1 MLNRNTVTLY
11 SIFSICVFALCLYI
25 SFNNPVTSD
34 GASLFLEA
42 KDMADGNI
50 LLRGW
55 TLSTVSFYFTEAIWY
70 AIAIRVFGDSI
81 YLMYVLPATFYT
93 IAIVLAFALSRTD
106 GKRKWSIAA
115 LIPCVIISSPLAS
128 TMTLET
134 CVHVGTII
142 FALVCLNVLKCDRH
156 TTTKLACVG
165 TITAASVFSD
175 SIFNY
180 YITIPIVFAFA
191 AHVLLNR
198 DFSKW
203 RYVLAVIIGVVIAKS
218 LALIANHFDL
228 LNVPGTQPPAFV
240 SYENIPS
247 NLNLF
252 IVGIIQYFD
261 AFIFGKQLSAS
272 NTLIFGRFAVMMI
285 WLALLVV
292 AIRNRFKETFV
303 DTVLAISSVLL
314 PVAYVASN
322 MPVDL
327 GTTRYLV
334 FSFITGSALIAR
346 YLNSQADQ
354 KLYAFAST
362 IILIFIFFPSGDYK
376 LPNSRVQDISNFVRD
391 NNLGDGY
398 GTYWVASAVSLFK
411 NGDVRPVTFTEE
423 NKAARLNW
431 LSNKAWYGFK
441 SRYIVTEFKH
451 DIDKIL
457 AQYGREGRIKE
468 IDNAYIIYYDDA
480 RIFIE

>member
-1 MLNRNTVTLY
+1 MLNKNTVALY
-11 SIFSICVFALCLYI
+11 SIFSLCVFALCLYI

-42 KDMADGNI
+42 KDMAAGNI

-70 AIAIRVFGDSI
+70 AMVIRIFGDSI

-142 FALVCLNVLKCDRH
+142 FALVCLNALKCDRH
-156 TTTKLACVG
+156 TTIKQTCVA
-165 TITAASVFSD
+165 TLTAASVFSD

-180 YITIPIVFAFA
+180 YITIPIALAFA
-191 AHVLLNR
+191 VNVLLNR

-203 RYVLAVIIGVVIAKS
+203 RYVVAVIIGVFIAKL
-218 LALIANHFDL
+218 LAIIANHFGL
-228 LNVPGTQPPAFV
+228 LNAPGTQPPAFV
-240 SYENIPS
+240 SYDNIPS

-272 NTLIFGRFAVMMI
+272 NAMIFGRFAVMML
-285 WLALLVV
+285 WSD
-292 AIRNRFKETFV
+292 E
-303 DTVLAISSVLL
+303 S
-314 PVAYVASN
+314 
-322 MPVDL
+322 
-327 GTTRYLV
+327 
-334 FSFITGSALIAR
+334 
-346 YLNSQADQ
+346 
-354 KLYAFAST
+354 
-362 IILIFIFFPSGDYK
+362 
-376 LPNSRVQDISNFVRD
+376 PNDFYQN
-391 NNLGDGY
+391 
-398 GTYWVASAVSLFK
+398 
-411 NGDVRPVTFTEE
+411 
-423 NKAARLNW
+423 
-431 LSNKAWYGFK
+431 
-441 SRYIVTEFKH
+441 H
-451 DIDKIL
+451 
-457 AQYGREGRIKE
+457 
-468 IDNAYIIYYDDA
+468 
-480 RIFIE
+480 

>member
-1 MLNRNTVTLY
+1 MLNKNTVALY
-11 SIFSICVFALCLYI
+11 SIFSLCVFALCLYI

-42 KDMADGNI
+42 KDMAAGNI

-70 AIAIRVFGDSI
+70 AMVIRIFGDSI

-142 FALVCLNVLKCDRH
+142 FALVCLNALKCDRH
-156 TTTKLACVG
+156 TTIKQTCVA
-165 TITAASVFSD
+165 TLTAASVFSD

-180 YITIPIVFAFA
+180 YITIPIALAFA
-191 AHVLLNR
+191 VNVLLNR

-203 RYVLAVIIGVVIAKS
+203 RYVVAVIIGVFIAKL
-218 LALIANHFDL
+218 LAIIANHFGL
-228 LNVPGTQPPAFV
+228 LNAPGTQPPAFV
-240 SYENIPS
+240 SYDNIPS

-272 NTLIFGRFAVMMI
+272 NALIFGRFAVMML
-285 WLALLVV
+285 WLVLLVV

-346 YLNSQADQ
+346 YLNSKADQ
-354 KLYAFAST
+354 RLFAFAST
-362 IILIFIFFPSGDYK
+362 IILIVVFAPSGRYE
-376 LPNSRVQDISNFVRD
+376 LPNSRVQDISSFVRD
-391 NNLGDGY
+391 NNLGDCY
-398 GTYWVASAVSLFK
+398 GTYWVASGVTLFK
-411 NGDVRPVTFTEE
+411 NGDVRPITFTEE
-423 NKAARLNW
+423 NKAVRLNW
-431 LSNKAWYGFK
+431 LSNKEWYGFK

-451 DIDKIL
+451 DVSKIL
-457 AQYGREGRIKE
+457 HQFGSDATVKE
-468 IDNAYIIYYDDA
+468 IDGAYIIYYKDK
-480 RIFIE
+480 RVTIQ